1 MNLEKTRLH
10 ILRKAADLSSKA
22 KTGVSMHCHT
32 EYSKEMLD
40 FIPHYAEKLPIIA
53 QFWRKENAKYFARE
67 GKRLDFSTA
76 YWAPPLSPTEVYNIE
91 KKQIEDANLA
101 PIVSLTDHDSIDGTL
116 GVNEQNPGEQAP
128 ISMEWTVPFGYGFFH
143 VGVHN
148 LPKASAVELTK
159 TLLEFTFD
167 KERHTSE
174 KLTEMFALLN
184 DIPQVLVVLNHP
196 LWDIEI
202 VGQERH
208 EALLK
213 DFIRQHGRWI
223 HAFEVNGFRS
233 WSENKA
239 VIELAEAIGVPI
251 VTGGDRHGC
260 QPNTV
265 LNLTH
270 ATTFEEFTSEIRNDK
285 HSEVVLM
292 PAYAQPLH
300 SRQLGSF
307 AEILSHYP
315 HFRDGHQRWYDRVF
329 YDTSDGNGPRSL
341 SAHGWTGGGPK
352 WLRWAIWTLGV
363 FGSPAARPIFALA
376 RKREDRV
383 PRSLE
388 KANFKKAEVED
399 ISLHLTSDTIG

>member
-10 ILRKAADLSSKA
+10 ILRRAADLSSRA

-32 EYSKEMLD
+32 QHSKEMLD
-40 FIPHYAEKLPIIA
+40 FVPHYAEKIPIIA
-53 QFWRKENAKYFARE
+53 HFWRKERDKYHERE
-67 GKRLDFSTA
+67 GREMDFSTA
-76 YWAPPLSPTEVYNIE
+76 FWSPPLSPLDVYGIE
-91 KKQIEDANLA
+91 KTQIEEANLR
-101 PIVSLTDHDSIDGTL
+101 PLVSITDHDCIEGNL
-116 GVNEQNPGEQAP
+116 LVNEEHPGEHAP
-128 ISMEWTVPFGYGFFH
+128 ISMEWTVPFDYGFFH

-148 LPKASAVELTK
+148 LPKDNAIELTN
-159 TLLEFTFD
+159 TLLDFTFD
-167 KERHTSE
+167 KTNHTNE
-174 KLTEMFALLN
+174 KLTEMFAMLN

-208 EALLK
+208 DALLK

-223 HAFEVNGFRS
+223 NAFEVNGFRS

-239 VIELAEAIGVPI
+239 VIELAEAIGMPL

-260 QPNTV
+260 KPNTV
-265 LNLTH
+265 LNLTN
-270 ATTFEEFTSEIRNDK
+270 ASTFEEFAAEIRNDK

-292 PAYAQPLH
+292 PAYAQPLQ

-315 HFRDGHQRWYDRVF
+315 HFREGRRVWYDRVHF
-329 YDTSDGNGPRSL
+329 DTGDGSGLRSL
-341 SAHGWTGGGPK
+341 SAHGWKGGGPK

-363 FGSPAARPIFALA
+363 LGSPAARPIFSAT
-376 RKREDRV
+376 RRREDRV
-383 PRSLE
+383 PKSLE
-388 KANFKKAEVED
+388 KVSFNRPELGD